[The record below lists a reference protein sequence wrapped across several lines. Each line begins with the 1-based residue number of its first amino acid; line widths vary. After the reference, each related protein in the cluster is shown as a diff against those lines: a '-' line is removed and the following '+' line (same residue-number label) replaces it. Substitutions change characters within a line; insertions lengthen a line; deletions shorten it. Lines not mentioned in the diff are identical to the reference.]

1 MGGRSDTMSLVVGKG
16 VVEWVASK
24 TGEFNCFGTDVG
36 IGWEKHGK
44 IVAGV
49 AYANWNGVN
58 VEGHIASDGSKNW
71 LTRQFLWTMFDYP
84 FRQLGVKRITACV
97 GEGNADSTRFLK
109 HLGFILEARLKDAHP
124 TGDLQIFRMFADE
137 CRFLQVKH
145 EQKLAA

>member
-1 MGGRSDTMSLVVGKG
+1 LSLVLGKG
-16 VVEWVASK
+16 VVEWIASR

-36 IGWEKHGK
+36 IGWVKHGK

-58 VEGHIASDGSKNW
+58 VECHIASDGSRRW
-71 LTRQFLWTMFDYP
+71 LTRQYLWTIFHYP
-84 FRQLGVKRITACV
+84 FCQLGVKRITVCV
-97 GEGNADSTRFLK
+97 GEGNADSTRFVK
-109 HLGFILEARLKDAHP
+109 HLGFKLEAKLKDAHP
-124 TGDLQIFRMFADE
+124 TGDLQIFRMFANE